1 MTPVAIGLTVGFLA
15 AGLALGWFAQK
26 TYAAHGDI
34 KVAKTRMRG
43 GRRTRWRSGL
53 WAVLVGALLAIAVK
67 DILFPR

>member
-1 MTPVAIGLTVGFLA
+1 MTPAAIGVILVFLA
-15 AGLALGWFAQK
+15 AGLLLGWFGQK

-53 WAVLVGALLAIAVK
+53 WAILIAALLVIGVK
-67 DILFPR
+67 DVLFPH